1 MMASV
6 VTKLESLKFS
16 GKDEDF
22 VLFSEQFE
30 ARMYLLKLR
39 GVLLGTETEEDFLQK
54 DKPNASRE
62 HREEARVKAAK
73 VFEDKKYHVWCELV
87 QCLDA
92 KSVLFLPSQK
102 GDGPAAWGKLCER
115 FGSYERPRLQHLIE
129 KLTSHR
135 KESSETVIEY
145 ITRAEDLQ
153 YNLKQLGKECRNKCS
168 SPFFWKVCRKSTKH
182 L

>member
-1 MMASV
+1 MASV

-92 KSVLFLPSQK
+92 KSVLFLRSQK
-102 GDGPAAWGKLCER
+102 GDGPAAWGKLCEKFR
-115 FGSYERPRLQHLIE
+115 SYERPRLQHLIE

-153 YNLKQLGKECRNKCS
+153 YNFK
-168 SPFFWKVCRKSTKH
+168 
-182 L
+182 

>member
-39 GVLLGTETEEDFLQK
+39 GLLLGTETEEDFLQK

-92 KSVLFLPSQK
+92 KSVLFLRSQK

-115 FGSYERPRLQHLIE
+115 FRSYERPRLQHLIE
-129 KLTSHR
+129 KLHHIEKKVR
-135 KESSETVIEY
+135 KLLLNILLEQKT
-145 ITRAEDLQ
+145 
-153 YNLKQLGKECRNKCS
+153 
-168 SPFFWKVCRKSTKH
+168 FSTT
-182 L
+182 